1 MAIYKLK
8 KCSIL
13 DKKEKLKTK
22 KLAENVVKDLD
33 LEEVFKEEPKEEEK
47 KDEYWGESVSY

>member
-47 KDEYWGESVSY
+47 KDEY